1 MTEADI
7 DELAHEIAEDAAKA
21 ALSSFCVRE
30 ALDGA
35 KWWNTQSP
43 FTEPGEA
50 YDVERS
56 VRYLEAVGVLR
67 RAPSNSA
74 LAGWD
79 EDDDD

>member
-35 KWWNTQSP
+35 KTINPQ
-43 FTEPGEA
+43 
-50 YDVERS
+50 
-56 VRYLEAVGVLR
+56 LR
-67 RAPSNSA
+67 LTAGRMLGAPSRSRVKGQPQTPA
-74 LAGWD
+74 LAFPSLQSK
-79 EDDDD
+79 